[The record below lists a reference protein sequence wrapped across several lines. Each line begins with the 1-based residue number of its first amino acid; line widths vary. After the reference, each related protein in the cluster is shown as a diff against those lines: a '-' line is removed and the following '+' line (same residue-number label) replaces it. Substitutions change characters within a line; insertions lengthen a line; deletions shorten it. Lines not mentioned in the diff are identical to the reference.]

1 MATEV
6 TFQVSWHEFNAIMK
20 LGGSTGYGGD
30 WTSYALKRAPD
41 LRAILGDRRAAELVV
56 HIESGAVVQLVPTP
70 GSRVSQTK
78 MPSVAKTLPSPPPT
92 VSDEEVPTKVE
103 KLPPLPFPP
112 STSRIPPKDD
122 QDE

>member
-1 MATEV
+1 MAVEV

-30 WTSYALKRAPD
+30 WTSYALQRAPN
-41 LRAILGDRRAAELVV
+41 LKAILGDKRAAELVV
-56 HIESGAVVQLVPTP
+56 HIESGAVIQLVPTP
-70 GSRVSQTK
+70 GSRVSQVKQPRTI
-78 MPSVAKTLPSPPPT
+78 PGPPP
-92 VSDEEVPTKVE
+92 SFSSEEVPTKVDR
-103 KLPPLPFPP
+103 LPPLPFPP